1 MSEEKFIILN
11 KIKVIKDFYLMN
23 FVFVWIFVVDLLVC
37 VCILFERLVIKK
49 KREREKRKLC
59 CFLFYF
65 DICFVIVLYLCEKFC
80 IRMFI

>member
-1 MSEEKFIILN
+1 MSEEKCIIFYE
-11 KIKVIKDFYLMN
+11 IKVIKDFNLMI

-49 KREREKRKLC
+49 EEREKKRKLC